1 MSIPKETLLHAYR
14 TMKTIREFEERVNAE
29 IMNGQIPGFTHLYT
43 GQEANA
49 VGVCAHLDESDT
61 IISTHRGH
69 GHCIAKGA
77 EVSGMMKE
85 LFGSSEGLCKG
96 KGGSMHVADIDKGIL
111 GANGIVAGGPP
122 ISVGSALAAKIRK
135 NGKVAVSFSGD
146 GSVNQG
152 TCFEAMNM
160 AVVLQAPAVFVI
172 ENNYYSEHTS
182 INYAVGCDDLKAR
195 TEAFGFP
202 VFVAD
207 GSDFFA
213 VHEAAG
219 KAIAHARA
227 GNGPAGVFAEQGRY
241 HGHFVGDPQ
250 AYRAEGELEDLRE
263 NHCPLKNFRARMA
276 ETGELSEAELD
287 VIDAMVVSGLSSR
300 SVSAPAAAAAT
311 TATVQDRDG
320 MKPTTTTTTT
330 TTTTSVVS
338 RPFPDGAEGLRRTS
352 RSRGYAAVVKDVGS
366 SIPVLTPTIPL
377 THAIV
382 LLTCRD
388 V

>member
-85 LFGSSEGLCKG
+85 LFGSAEGLCKG

-160 AVVLQAPAVFVI
+160 AVVLRAPAVFVI

-207 GSDFFA
+207 GADFFA

-219 KAIAHARA
+219 KAIAHARS

-263 NHCPLKNFRARMA
+263 NHCPLKNFRARTA

-287 VIDAMVVSGLSSR
+287 TIDTEVMAEIEQ
-300 SVSAPAAAAAT
+300 SVTDAKAAARPTAEQVT
-311 TATVQDRDG
+311 EDVYIQYTAT
-320 MKPTTTTTTT
+320 
-330 TTTTSVVS
+330 
-338 RPFPDGAEGLRRTS
+338 A
-352 RSRGYAAVVKDVGS
+352 
-366 SIPVLTPTIPL
+366 
-377 THAIV
+377 
-382 LLTCRD
+382 
-388 V
+388 

>member
-1 MSIPKETLLHAYR
+1 MSISTQALSDAYR
-14 TMKTIREFEERVNAE
+14 SMKTIREFEERVNAE

-49 VGVCAHLDESDT
+49 VGVCAHLDMGDT

-77 EVSGMMKE
+77 DVSGMMKE

-172 ENNYYSEHTS
+172 ENNYYSEHTNIS
-182 INYAVGCDDLKAR
+182 YAVGCDDLKAR

-207 GSDFFA
+207 GADFFA

-250 AYRAEGELEDLRE
+250 HYRGEGELDDLRE
-263 NHCPLKNFRARMA
+263 NHCCLKNFRARMVG
-276 ETGELSEAELD
+276 TGEVGSDVLD
-287 VIDAMVVSGLSSR
+287 GIDAEVMALIEQ
-300 SVSAPAAAAAT
+300 SVTDAKAAA
-311 TATVQDRDG
+311 R
-320 MKPTTTTTTT
+320 PTPEQVTED
-330 TTTTSVVS
+330 VYINY
-338 RPFPDGAEGLRRTS
+338 GAG
-352 RSRGYAAVVKDVGS
+352 A
-366 SIPVLTPTIPL
+366 
-377 THAIV
+377 
-382 LLTCRD
+382 
-388 V
+388 

>member
-1 MSIPKETLLHAYR
+1 VSISTQALSDAYR
-14 TMKTIREFEERVNAE
+14 SMKTIREFEERVNAE

-49 VGVCAHLDESDT
+49 VGVCAHLDMGDT

-77 EVSGMMKE
+77 DVSGMMKE

-172 ENNYYSEHTS
+172 ENNYYSEHTNIS
-182 INYAVGCDDLKAR
+182 YAVGCDDLKAR

-207 GSDFFA
+207 GADFFA

-250 AYRAEGELEDLRE
+250 HYRGEGELDDLRE
-263 NHCPLKNFRARMA
+263 NHCCLKNFRARMV
-276 ETGELSEAELD
+276 ETGEVGSDVLD
-287 VIDAMVVSGLSSR
+287 GIDAEVMALIEQ
-300 SVSAPAAAAAT
+300 SVTDAKAAA
-311 TATVQDRDG
+311 R
-320 MKPTTTTTTT
+320 PTPAQVTED
-330 TTTTSVVS
+330 VYINY
-338 RPFPDGAEGLRRTS
+338 GAG
-352 RSRGYAAVVKDVGS
+352 A
-366 SIPVLTPTIPL
+366 
-377 THAIV
+377 
-382 LLTCRD
+382 
-388 V
+388 

>member
-1 MSIPKETLLHAYR
+1 MAIPKEKLIKAYR
-14 TMKTIREFEERVNAE
+14 MMKTIREFEERTHAE
-29 IMNGQIPGFTHLYT
+29 IMNGQIAGFTHLYT

-49 VGVCAHLDESDT
+49 VGVCEHLSDADT

-77 EVSGMMKE
+77 DVIGMMKE
-85 LFGSSEGLCKG
+85 LFGSSAGLCKG
-96 KGGSMHVADIDKGIL
+96 KGGSMHVADVDKGIL

-135 NGKVAVSFSGD
+135 NGNVAVSFSGD

-160 AVVLQAPAVFVI
+160 AVVLNVPAVFVI

-213 VHEAAG
+213 VYEAAG
-219 KAIAHARA
+219 KAIEHARA

-250 AYRAEGELEDLRE
+250 TYRGEGELDELRDKYD
-263 NHCPLKNFRARMA
+263 CLKKFRATMA
-276 ETGELSEAELD
+276 ETGELSEEELD
-287 VIDAMVVSGLSSR
+287 AIDAEVMALIDQAVEDAKA
-300 SVSAPAAAAAT
+300 APRPT
-311 TATVQDRDG
+311 PEEVTQD
-320 MKPTTTTTTT
+320 
-330 TTTTSVVS
+330 VYIN
-338 RPFPDGAEGLRRTS
+338 
-352 RSRGYAAVVKDVGS
+352 YA
-366 SIPVLTPTIPL
+366 
-377 THAIV
+377 
-382 LLTCRD
+382 
-388 V
+388 

>member
-1 MSIPKETLLHAYR
+1 MAIPKETLVHAYR
-14 TMKTIREFEERVNAE
+14 RMKTIREFEERVNAE

-49 VGVCAHLDESDT
+49 VGVCAHLDDQDT

-77 EVSGMMKE
+77 DVIGMMKE
-85 LFGSSEGLCKG
+85 LFGSSEGLCRG
-96 KGGSMHVADIDKGIL
+96 KGGSMHVADVEKGIL

-135 NGKVAVSFSGD
+135 NGRVAVSFSGD

-160 AVVLQAPAVFVI
+160 AVVLKVPAVFVI

-213 VHEAAG
+213 VYEAAG
-219 KAIAHARA
+219 KAIEHARA

-250 AYRAEGELEDLRE
+250 GYRGEGELDELRE
-263 NHCPLKNFRARMA
+263 KYDPLKNFRARMA
-276 ETGELSEAELD
+276 ETGEVSGDELD
-287 VIDAMVVSGLSSR
+287 AIDEEVLALIEQAVTEAKA
-300 SVSAPAAAAAT
+300 APRP
-311 TATVQDRDG
+311 TAEEVT
-320 MKPTTTTTTT
+320 
-330 TTTTSVVS
+330 
-338 RPFPDGAEGLRRTS
+338 
-352 RSRGYAAVVKDVGS
+352 
-366 SIPVLTPTIPL
+366 
-377 THAIV
+377 
-382 LLTCRD
+382 RD
-388 V
+388 VYISYGASA

>member
-1 MSIPKETLLHAYR
+1 MSIPKETLLNAYR

-77 EVSGMMKE
+77 DVSGMMKE

-96 KGGSMHVADIDKGIL
+96 KGGSMHVADIDN
-111 GANGIVAGGPP
+111 A
-122 ISVGSALAAKIRK
+122 VGSALAAKIRK

-207 GSDFFA
+207 GADFFA
-213 VHEAAG
+213 VYEAAE

-227 GNGPAGVFAEQGRY
+227 GNGPAGIFAEQGRY

-263 NHCPLKNFRARMA
+263 NHCPLKNFRKKVT
-276 ETGELSEAELD
+276 ESGELSDSELD
-287 VIDAMVVSGLSSR
+287 AIDAEVMAEIEQ
-300 SVSAPAAAAAT
+300 SVTDAKAAARPTAAQVT
-311 TATVQDRDG
+311 EDVYIQYTAT
-320 MKPTTTTTTT
+320 
-330 TTTTSVVS
+330 
-338 RPFPDGAEGLRRTS
+338 A
-352 RSRGYAAVVKDVGS
+352 
-366 SIPVLTPTIPL
+366 
-377 THAIV
+377 
-382 LLTCRD
+382 
-388 V
+388 

>member
-14 TMKTIREFEERVNAE
+14 RMKTIREFEERVNAE

-49 VGVCAHLDESDT
+49 VGVCAHLDDQDT

-77 EVSGMMKE
+77 DVIGMMKE

-96 KGGSMHVADIDKGIL
+96 KGGSMHVADVDKGIL

-122 ISVGSALAAKIRK
+122 ISVGSALAAKIRG
-135 NGKVAVSFSGD
+135 NGRVAVSFSGD

-160 AVVLQAPAVFVI
+160 AVVLKVPAIFVI

-207 GSDFFA
+207 GSDFFD
-213 VHEAAG
+213 VFEAAG
-219 KAIAHARA
+219 KAIEHARA

-250 AYRAEGELEDLRE
+250 TYRGEGELDNLRE
-263 NHCPLKNFRARMA
+263 NHDCLKKFRERMA
-276 ETGELSEAELD
+276 DSGEISGDELD
-287 VIDAMVVSGLSSR
+287 AIDAEVLALIDQAVNDAK
-300 SVSAPAAAAAT
+300 SAA
-311 TATVQDRDG
+311 R
-320 MKPTTTTTTT
+320 PTPEEVT
-330 TTTTSVVS
+330 
-338 RPFPDGAEGLRRTS
+338 
-352 RSRGYAAVVKDVGS
+352 
-366 SIPVLTPTIPL
+366 
-377 THAIV
+377 
-382 LLTCRD
+382 RD
-388 V
+388 VYISYGANA

>member
-1 MSIPKETLLHAYR
+1 MSIAKETLLDAYR
-14 TMKTIREFEERVNAE
+14 RMKTIREFEERCNAE

-49 VGVCAHLDESDT
+49 VGVCAHLDDSDT

-77 EVSGMMKE
+77 DVIGMMKE

-96 KGGSMHVADIDKGIL
+96 KGGSMHVADVEKGIL

-122 ISVGSALAAKIRK
+122 ISVGSALAAKIRD
-135 NGKVAVSFSGD
+135 NGRVAVSFSGD

-160 AVVLQAPAVFVI
+160 AVVLKVPAIFVI

-213 VHEAAG
+213 VYEAAG
-219 KAIAHARA
+219 KAIEHARA

-250 AYRAEGELEDLRE
+250 TYRGEGELDELRE
-263 NHCPLKNFRARMA
+263 KYDPLKNFRASTA
-276 ETGELSEAELD
+276 ESGAVSAEELD
-287 VIDAMVVSGLSSR
+287 AIDDEVMALIEQAVTEAK
-300 SVSAPAAAAAT
+300 SAARPT
-311 TATVQDRDG
+311 PEQVTQDVYI
-320 MKPTTTTTTT
+320 
-330 TTTTSVVS
+330 SY
-338 RPFPDGAEGLRRTS
+338 GAS
-352 RSRGYAAVVKDVGS
+352 A
-366 SIPVLTPTIPL
+366 
-377 THAIV
+377 
-382 LLTCRD
+382 
-388 V
+388 

>member
-1 MSIPKETLLHAYR
+1 MSLDKPALLRAYR
-14 TMKTIREFEERVNAE
+14 QMKTIREFEERAHAE
-29 IMNGQIPGFTHLYT
+29 IMNGQIAGFTHLYT

-49 VGVCAHLDESDT
+49 VGVCEHLDNSDT

-77 EVSGMMKE
+77 DVIGMMKE

-96 KGGSMHVADIDKGIL
+96 KGGSMHMADIEKGIL

-122 ISVGSALAAKIRK
+122 ISVGSALAAKIRD

-152 TCFEAMNM
+152 TCFEAMNL
-160 AVVLQAPAVFVI
+160 AVVLNVPAVFVI
-172 ENNYYSEHTS
+172 ENNYYSEHTN
-182 INYAVGCDDLKAR
+182 IEYAVGTDDLKGR

-213 VHEAAG
+213 VYEAAG
-219 KAIAHARA
+219 KAIKHARA

-250 AYRAEGELEDLRE
+250 AYRGEGELEDLRE
-263 NHCPLKNFRARMA
+263 NSDCLKKFRERMQ
-276 ETGELSEAELD
+276 ETGEISMDELD
-287 VIDAMVVSGLSSR
+287 AIDAEVLALIEQAVTE
-300 SVSAPAAAAAT
+300 AKAAARP
-311 TATVQDRDG
+311 TAEQVTDDVYINY
-320 MKPTTTTTTT
+320 
-330 TTTTSVVS
+330 
-338 RPFPDGAEGLRRTS
+338 GAS
-352 RSRGYAAVVKDVGS
+352 A
-366 SIPVLTPTIPL
+366 
-377 THAIV
+377 
-382 LLTCRD
+382 
-388 V
+388 

>member
-1 MSIPKETLLHAYR
+1 LSVAIPKDKLLQAYR
-14 TMKTIREFEERVNAE
+14 RMKTIREFEERVNAE

-49 VGVCAHLDESDT
+49 VGVCEHLTDKDT

-77 EVSGMMKE
+77 DVIGMMKE

-96 KGGSMHVADIDKGIL
+96 KGGSMHVADVDKGIL

-122 ISVGSALAAKIRK
+122 ISVGSALAAKIRGSD
-135 NGKVAVSFSGD
+135 NVAVSFSGD

-160 AVVLQAPAVFVI
+160 AVVLKVPAIFVI

-213 VHEAAG
+213 VYEAAG
-219 KAIAHARA
+219 KAIDHARA

-250 AYRAEGELEDLRE
+250 GYRGEGELDNLRE
-263 NHCPLKNFRARMA
+263 HHDPLKKFRQRMA
-276 ETGELSEAELD
+276 ETGEVSVGELD
-287 VIDAMVVSGLSSR
+287 AVDAEVLALIDQAVT
-300 SVSAPAAAAAT
+300 AAKAAARPTPAEVT
-311 TATVQDRDG
+311 QDVYI
-320 MKPTTTTTTT
+320 
-330 TTTTSVVS
+330 SY
-338 RPFPDGAEGLRRTS
+338 GAN
-352 RSRGYAAVVKDVGS
+352 A
-366 SIPVLTPTIPL
+366 
-377 THAIV
+377 
-382 LLTCRD
+382 
-388 V
+388 